1 MPLRV
6 ARTIQIPDSAG
17 SSFDHGAFDPT
28 TRRVFV
34 AHTGRDR
41 VEVIDHDRGCH
52 SATLEGFPHAA
63 GVVAD
68 AGHVLVTNRGSASL
82 AWLDAD
88 TLETRGVFDT
98 AARPNGVALVAAPNL
113 AIVACIGDET
123 HRAELQTIDLR
134 TRQRWAIGLPGR
146 PRWCVTDSAGTRVF
160 LAVRDPSMVLI
171 AQLPALDAVHHW
183 PLPVTGAHGID
194 IDHAGRRL
202 YVACD
207 EGALVEMDA
216 VHGQVLNQWPLAG
229 SPDAT
234 FFNPTSSVVHVAIEE
249 PGLIQSIDPRTGF
262 TTRLGTSSGA
272 KTTALVPPD
281 RLYVFSANHTGVL
294 DLLEEP

>member
-1 MPLRV
+1 MPLKM
-6 ARTIQIPDSAG
+6 ARAITIPDSIG
-17 SSFDHGAFDPT
+17 SSFDHGAFDAM

-41 VEVIDHDRGCH
+41 VEVIDHERGCH
-52 SATLEGFPHAA
+52 IATLEGFPHAA

-68 AGHVLVTNRGSASL
+68 AGQVLVTNRGSASL

-98 AARPNGVALVAAPNL
+98 APRPNGVALVAALDL

-134 TRQRWAIGLPGR
+134 TRERRAIGLPGR
-146 PRWCVTDSAGTRVF
+146 PRWCVTDAAGTRVF
-160 LAVRDPSMVLI
+160 LAIRDPSMVLV
-171 AQLPALDAVHHW
+171 ARLPTLDDVHHW
-183 PLPVTGAHGID
+183 PLPVSGAHGID
-194 IDHAGRRL
+194 IDHSGRRL

-207 EGALVEMDA
+207 EGVLIEMDA
-216 VHGQVLNQWPLAG
+216 AQGQVLNQWPLAG

-234 FFNPTSSVVHVAIEE
+234 FFNSTRGLVHVAIEA
-249 PGLIQSIDPRTGF
+249 PGLVQSIDPSTGF
-262 TTRLGTSSGA
+262 TTRFVTASGA

-281 RLYVFSANHTGVL
+281 RLYVFSASHTGAL

>member
-1 MPLRV
+1 MHLKTIRV
-6 ARTIQIPDSAG
+6 IEIPDCTG

-52 SATLEGFPHAA
+52 IATLKGFPHAA

-88 TLETRGVFDT
+88 TLATRRVFDT
-98 AARPNGVALVAAPNL
+98 GARPNGVAFVAATNL

-134 TRQRWAIGLPGR
+134 TGQRWAIGLAGR
-146 PRWCVTDSAGTRVF
+146 PRWCVTDSAGERVF
-160 LAVRDPSMVLI
+160 LAIRAPSMVLV
-171 AQLPALDAVHHW
+171 ARLPALDTVHHW

-194 IDHAGRRL
+194 IDHASRRL
-202 YVACD
+202 YIACD
-207 EGALVEMDA
+207 EGALVKMDA
-216 VHGQVLNQWPLAG
+216 EHGRVLSQWPLAG

-234 FFNPTSSVVHVAIEE
+234 FFNSTRGLVHVAIEE

-262 TTRLGTSSGA
+262 TTRFVTASGA

-281 RLYVFSANHTGVL
+281 RLYAFSASHTGAL

>member
-6 ARTIQIPDSAG
+6 ARTIQIPDSIG
-17 SSFDHGAFDPT
+17 SSFDHGAFEPT

-41 VEVIDHDRGCH
+41 VEVIDHHRGCH
-52 SATLEGFPHAA
+52 IATLKGFPHAA

-88 TLETRGVFDT
+88 TLGTRGVFDT
-98 AARPNGVALVAAPNL
+98 AARPNGVALVAALDL
-113 AIVACIGDET
+113 AIVACIGDD
-123 HRAELQTIDLR
+123 RAELQTIDLR
-134 TRQRWAIGLPGR
+134 TQQRWAIGLPGR
-146 PRWCVTDSAGTRVF
+146 PRWCVTDAAGTRVF
-160 LAVRDPSMVLI
+160 LAVRDPSMVLV
-171 AQLPALDAVHHW
+171 ARLPALDDVQHW

-194 IDHAGRRL
+194 IDHSGRRL

-234 FFNPTSSVVHVAIEE
+234 FFNPTSSLVHVAIEK
-249 PGLIQSIDPRTGF
+249 PGMVQSIDPRTGF
-262 TTRLGTSSGA
+262 TTRFVTASGA

-281 RLYVFSANHTGVL
+281 HLYVFSASHAGAL